1 MEEIQQALLSA
12 LTMIATVS
20 IGVGAKYLCSLLKRL
35 GEKAEA
41 QTSKIEDEKAE
52 ILLKNTLDKVEAL
65 IEDSIH
71 YTEENLVKELKLA
84 TEDGKLTLEE
94 GKEVLQ
100 TTAENVYAKLSPQ
113 TVNLLQETYDNLM
126 IFIEQRVQNIFDRM
140 KRYGEI

>member
-1 MEEIQQALLSA
+1 MEEIQQALLTA

-20 IGVGAKYLCSLLKRL
+20 IGVGAKYLCSLLKKL
-35 GEKAEA
+35 GEKAEV

-52 ILLKNTLDKVEAL
+52 ILLKNILDKVEVL

-113 TVNLLQETYDNLM
+113 TVNLLQETFDNLM
-126 IFIEQRVQNIFDRM
+126 IFIEEKVQNVFDRM

>member
-12 LTMIATVS
+12 LVLIATTS
-20 IGVGAKYLCSLLKRL
+20 IGVLAKYLCSLLKKL
-35 GEKAEA
+35 GDKAEV

-52 ILLKNTLDKVEAL
+52 ILLKNILDKVEVL

-71 YTEENLVKELKLA
+71 YTEENLVKEIKLA
-84 TEDGKLTLEE
+84 SGDGKLTLQE

-100 TTAENVYAKLSPQ
+100 TTAENVYVKLSPQ
-113 TVNLLQETYDNLM
+113 TVNLLQDTYDNLM
-126 IFIEQRVQNIFDRM
+126 IFIEQRVQNVFDRM

>member
-1 MEEIQQALLSA
+1 MEEIQQALLTA

-35 GEKAEA
+35 GDKAEV

-113 TVNLLQETYDNLM
+113 TVTLLQETFDNLM
-126 IFIEQRVQNIFDRM
+126 IFIQEKTQSIFDRM
-140 KRYGEI
+140 KKYGEI

>member
-1 MEEIQQALLSA
+1 MEEIQQALLTA

-35 GEKAEA
+35 GDKAEV

-113 TVNLLQETYDNLM
+113 TVNLLQETFDNLM
-126 IFIEQRVQNIFDRM
+126 VFIEEKVQNIFDRM

>member
-35 GEKAEA
+35 ANKAEA

-52 ILLKNTLDKVEAL
+52 LLLKNTLDKVEVL

-113 TVNLLQETYDNLM
+113 TVNLLQDTYDNLM

-140 KRYGEI
+140 KKYGEI

>member
-1 MEEIQQALLSA
+1 MEEIQQALLTA

-35 GEKAEA
+35 GDKAEV

-71 YTEENLVKELKLA
+71 YTEENLVKELKLT

-113 TVNLLQETYDNLM
+113 TVNLLQETFDNLM
-126 IFIEQRVQNIFDRM
+126 CLIMEKTQSIFDRM
-140 KRYGEI
+140 KKYGEI

>member
-1 MEEIQQALLSA
+1 MEEIRQALLSA

-20 IGVGAKYLCSLLKRL
+20 VGVGAKYLCSLLKRL
-35 GEKAEA
+35 GDKAEA

-52 ILLKNTLDKVEAL
+52 ILLKNILDKVEVL

-71 YTEENLVKELKLA
+71 YTEENLVKEIKLA

-94 GKEVLQ
+94 GKQVLQ

-113 TVNLLQETYDNLM
+113 TVNLLQDTYDNLM
-126 IFIEQRVQNIFDRM
+126 IFIEEKVQNVFDRM

>member
-1 MEEIQQALLSA
+1 MEEIQQALLTA

-35 GEKAEA
+35 GDKAEV

-52 ILLKNTLDKVEAL
+52 ILLKNILDKVEVL

-71 YTEENLVKELKLA
+71 YTEENLVKEIKLA
-84 TEDGKLTLEE
+84 SEDGKLTLEE

-113 TVNLLQETYDNLM
+113 TVNLLQETFDNLM
-126 IFIEQRVQNIFDRM
+126 IFIQEKTQSVFDRM
-140 KRYGEI
+140 KKYGEI

>member
-1 MEEIQQALLSA
+1 MEEIQQALLTA

-35 GEKAEA
+35 GDKAEV
-41 QTSKIEDEKAE
+41 QTSKIEDERAE

-100 TTAENVYAKLSPQ
+100 ITAENVYAKLSPQ
-113 TVNLLQETYDNLM
+113 TINLLQETFDNLM
-126 IFIEQRVQNIFDRM
+126 VFIEEKVQNVFDRM

>member
-12 LTMIATVS
+12 LVLIATTS
-20 IGVGAKYLCSLLKRL
+20 IGVLAKYLCSLLKRL
-35 GEKAEA
+35 GQKAEA

-52 ILLKNTLDKVEAL
+52 ILLKNILDKVEVL

-71 YTEENLVKELKLA
+71 YTEENLVKEIKLA
-84 TEDGKLTLEE
+84 SKDGKLTLEE

-113 TVNLLQETYDNLM
+113 TVNLLQETFDNLM
-126 IFIEQRVQNIFDRM
+126 VFIEEKVQNVFDRM

>member
-1 MEEIQQALLSA
+1 MEEITSA
-12 LTMIATVS
+12 LTGALVLVATTS
-20 IGVGAKYLCSLLKRL
+20 IGILAKYLCSLLKRL

-52 ILLKNTLDKVEAL
+52 ILLKNILDKVEVL

-71 YTEENLVKELKLA
+71 YTEENLVKEIKLA
-84 TEDGKLTLEE
+84 SKDGKLTLEE

-113 TVNLLQETYDNLM
+113 TVNLLQETFDNLM
-126 IFIEQRVQNIFDRM
+126 VFIEEKVQNVFDRM

>member
-1 MEEIQQALLSA
+1 MEEIQQALLTA

-35 GEKAEA
+35 GDKAEA
-41 QTSKIEDEKAE
+41 QTNKIEDEKAE
-52 ILLKNTLDKVEAL
+52 ILLKNILDKVEVL

-71 YTEENLVKELKLA
+71 YTEENLVKEIKLA
-84 TEDGKLTLEE
+84 SEDGKLTLEE

-113 TVNLLQETYDNLM
+113 TVNLLQETFDNLM
-126 IFIEQRVQNIFDRM
+126 IFIQEKTQSVFDRM
-140 KRYGEI
+140 KKYGEI

>member
-1 MEEIQQALLSA
+1 MEEIISA
-12 LTMIATVS
+12 LTGALVLVATTS
-20 IGVGAKYLCSLLKRL
+20 IGILAKYLCSLLKRL
-35 GEKAEA
+35 GDKAEV

-113 TVNLLQETYDNLM
+113 TVNLLQDTYDNLM
-126 IFIEQRVQNIFDRM
+126 IFIEEKVQNVFDRM

>member
-1 MEEIQQALLSA
+1 MEEIQQALLTA

-20 IGVGAKYLCSLLKRL
+20 IGVGAKYLCSLLKKL
-35 GEKAEA
+35 GDKAEV

-113 TVNLLQETYDNLM
+113 TVNLLQETFDNLM
-126 IFIEQRVQNIFDRM
+126 IFIEQRVQNVFDRM

>member
-1 MEEIQQALLSA
+1 MEEIQQALLTA

-35 GEKAEA
+35 GDKAEV

-100 TTAENVYAKLSPQ
+100 ITAENVYAKLSPQ
-113 TVNLLQETYDNLM
+113 TVNLLQETFDNLM
-126 IFIEQRVQNIFDRM
+126 VFIEQRVQNVFDRM

>member
-1 MEEIQQALLSA
+1 MEEIQQALLTA
-12 LTMIATVS
+12 LTLVATTAV
-20 IGVGAKYLCSLLKRL
+20 GVGAKYLCSLLKRL

-52 ILLKNTLDKVEAL
+52 ILLKNILDKVEML

-71 YTEENLVKELKLA
+71 YTEENLVKEIKLA
-84 TEDGKLTLEE
+84 SEDGKLTLEE

-113 TVNLLQETYDNLM
+113 TVNLLQDTYDNLM
-126 IFIEQRVQNIFDRM
+126 IFIEEKVQNVFDRM

>member
-1 MEEIQQALLSA
+1 MEEIQQALLTA

-35 GEKAEA
+35 GDKAEV

-113 TVNLLQETYDNLM
+113 TVNLLQETFDNLM
-126 IFIEQRVQNIFDRM
+126 IFIEEKTQSIFDRM
-140 KRYGEI
+140 KKYGEI

>member
-12 LTMIATVS
+12 LVLIATTS
-20 IGVGAKYLCSLLKRL
+20 IGVLAKYLCSLLKKL
-35 GEKAEA
+35 GDKAEV

-52 ILLKNTLDKVEAL
+52 ILLKNILDKVEVL

-71 YTEENLVKELKLA
+71 YTEENLVKEIKLA
-84 TEDGKLTLEE
+84 SEDGKLTLEE

-113 TVNLLQETYDNLM
+113 TVNLLQDTYDNLM
-126 IFIEQRVQNIFDRM
+126 IFIEQRVQNVFDRM

>member
-1 MEEIQQALLSA
+1 MEEIQQALLTA

-35 GEKAEA
+35 GDKAEV

-52 ILLKNTLDKVEAL
+52 ILLKNILDKVEML

-113 TVNLLQETYDNLM
+113 TVNLLQETFDNLM
-126 IFIEQRVQNIFDRM
+126 IFIQEKTQSVFDRM
-140 KRYGEI
+140 KKYGEI

>member
-1 MEEIQQALLSA
+1 MEEIQQALLTA

-35 GEKAEA
+35 GDKAEV

-113 TVNLLQETYDNLM
+113 TVNLLQETFDNLM
-126 IFIEQRVQNIFDRM
+126 VFIEQRVQNIFDRM
-140 KRYGEI
+140 KKYGEI

>member
-1 MEEIQQALLSA
+1 MEEIQQALLTA

-35 GEKAEA
+35 GDKAEI

-113 TVNLLQETYDNLM
+113 TVNLLQETFDNLM
-126 IFIEQRVQNIFDRM
+126 VFIEEKVQNVFDRM

>member
-1 MEEIQQALLSA
+1 MEEIQQALLTA
-12 LTMIATVS
+12 LVLIATTS
-20 IGVGAKYLCSLLKRL
+20 IGVLAKYLCSLLKRL
-35 GEKAEA
+35 GDKAEA

-113 TVNLLQETYDNLM
+113 TVNLLQETFDNLM
-126 IFIEQRVQNIFDRM
+126 VFIEEKVQNVFDRM

>member
-1 MEEIQQALLSA
+1 MEEIQQALLTA

-35 GEKAEA
+35 GDKAEV

-113 TVNLLQETYDNLM
+113 TVNLLQETFDNLM
-126 IFIEQRVQNIFDRM
+126 IFIEQRTQNIFDRM
-140 KRYGEI
+140 KKYGEI

>member
-1 MEEIQQALLSA
+1 MEEIQQALLTA

-35 GEKAEA
+35 GDKAEV

-113 TVNLLQETYDNLM
+113 TVNLLQETFDNLM
-126 IFIEQRVQNIFDRM
+126 VFIQEKTQSVFDRM
-140 KRYGEI
+140 KKYGEI

>member
-1 MEEIQQALLSA
+1 MEEIQQALLTA

-113 TVNLLQETYDNLM
+113 TVNLLQETFDNLM
-126 IFIEQRVQNIFDRM
+126 IFIQEKTQSVFDRM
-140 KRYGEI
+140 KKYGEI

>member
-1 MEEIQQALLSA
+1 MEEIQQALLTA

-20 IGVGAKYLCSLLKRL
+20 IGILAKYLCSLLKRL
-35 GEKAEA
+35 GDKAEV

-52 ILLKNTLDKVEAL
+52 ILLKNILDKVEVL

-71 YTEENLVKELKLA
+71 YTEENLVKEIKLA
-84 TEDGKLTLEE
+84 SKDGKLTLEE

-113 TVNLLQETYDNLM
+113 TVNLLQETFDNLM
-126 IFIEQRVQNIFDRM
+126 VFIEEKVQNVFDRM

>member
-1 MEEIQQALLSA
+1 MEEIQQALLTA
-12 LTMIATVS
+12 LTLVATTAV
-20 IGVGAKYLCSLLKRL
+20 GVGAKYLCSLLKRL
-35 GEKAEA
+35 GDKAEV

-100 TTAENVYAKLSPQ
+100 TTSENVYAKLSPQ
-113 TVNLLQETYDNLM
+113 TVNLLQETFDNLM
-126 IFIEQRVQNIFDRM
+126 VFIEEKVQNVFDRM

>member
-1 MEEIQQALLSA
+1 MEEIQQALLTA

-35 GEKAEA
+35 GDKAEV

-94 GKEVLQ
+94 VKEVLQ

-113 TVNLLQETYDNLM
+113 TVNLLQETFDNLL
-126 IFIEQRVQNIFDRM
+126 IFIEEKTQSVFDRM
-140 KRYGEI
+140 KKYGEI

>member
-12 LTMIATVS
+12 LIMIATVS
-20 IGVGAKYLCSLLKRL
+20 IGVGARYLCSLLKRL
-35 GEKAEA
+35 GEKAEV

-52 ILLKNTLDKVEAL
+52 ILLKNILDKVEAL

-71 YTEENLVKELKLA
+71 YTEENLVKEIKLA
-84 TEDGKLTLEE
+84 SEDGKLTLEE

-113 TVNLLQETYDNLM
+113 TVNLLQETFDNLM
-126 IFIEQRVQNIFDRM
+126 IFIQEKTQSVFDRM
-140 KRYGEI
+140 KKYGEI

>member
-1 MEEIQQALLSA
+1 MEEIQQALLTA

-41 QTSKIEDEKAE
+41 QTSKIENEKAE
-52 ILLKNTLDKVEAL
+52 ILLKNILDKVEVL

-71 YTEENLVKELKLA
+71 YTEENLVKEIKLA
-84 TEDGKLTLEE
+84 SEDGKLTLGE

-113 TVNLLQETYDNLM
+113 TVNLLQETFDNLM
-126 IFIEQRVQNIFDRM
+126 VFIQEKTQSVFDRM